1 MQAFSPILSF
11 TGLFRSLTAKTIV
24 AMALAAAVALC
35 GIAGDAPAAFADGSS
50 GSSVTFRYAGDAEND
65 EVVIY
70 LRAVRRFVNAQTEAD
85 FSVAPDVTT
94 AVARYGSVQRTENG
108 ALVTDIDVN
117 RQSVS
122 RGSSPESERM
132 DPFYP
137 VRTGRYRIEGRDA
150 GEGSLRYFEKGADG
164 TFVET
169 GLQEDEAS
177 KALAFL
183 DGAPFYERFGRFL
196 DGKTFN
202 IGEAVDPGQSF
213 DNVLGDNTT
222 WRTITLK
229 DVGTRWGREI
239 ARFSIDAGAQ
249 GSVPLSV
256 KWMADV
262 DVATGLTVR
271 VSREIASDEPSAMQ
285 QADGSTSLLH
295 VAWQFDTQ
303 YRHASVPIDRSTFEV
318 VNPAFMA
325 PGGDRVTD
333 IAFVPTS
340 GSLILLEQ
348 PAPGGAGKS
357 RQTLG
362 IWNVRS
368 QKVTKVIHS
377 DFGGRILGS
386 SSASAL
392 LQADDDLSIKGFII
406 QKDGFEGFGHFL
418 RFSSEQNFTA
428 MDVLGVYATV
438 GTNLGQVGFVNAGYD
453 EEMGL
458 SEISSEPII
467 SVSVSEAS
475 KRIASLDRAGILR
488 VNTLDFPDRCGT
500 KDFLSAYCK
509 DGRISLGDRLVEKP
523 LGASQCMEVKAHSLR
538 LSPDG
543 ASLAWAEPGEGS
555 DCRPGGRIVI
565 ETLDSG
571 LRRTVEG
578 TAFSFSKDSARLVT
592 NAGVYG
598 LEAGVPQIEAFDR
611 AIDSAR
617 KLVVA
622 DDSALAFVLAG
633 DDSVFMVDLKTR
645 SVLGDLVAEA
655 GYEDVSAILARAVAD
670 KRFWSVTA
678 NGMLIAE
685 EPETNRTEYQD
696 ILALAGVKAADAR
709 LTDADIRRLG
719 TGIVLA
725 YTVRG
730 PDGDRTHLARM
741 TGRGWRHLGDFGAP
755 ALPLSRAL
763 VMDDGQLLLLAGDAL
778 VVLDGEG
785 LAVRKLAADIVPAEI
800 TDVKTGR
807 GPWQGRPIFI
817 RNTDPNGSLQSVS
830 LMIGRI
836 DGDAV
841 AVEKRIPLHAP
852 DRWNFRSDTPLAI
865 SPDGRYAA
873 VANMRAPDNGR
884 WSENVSLVFV
894 VDLADGKRT
903 AEIFPG
909 WEGNVTAMEF
919 DATGRQ
925 LAIGTDSGSL
935 VLQDLRTGA
944 VRQTFQAHDAAVA
957 SLSWEGNGL
966 VTRGREG
973 VIRMWETSVA
983 DLDYATPDYGDRF
996 YDIAFGMPAN
1006 DQMVAAI
1013 FDPLYGARSKNFEGS
1028 VVLTSDG
1035 YYAGDKNRLRRLS
1048 FIDTWG
1054 GSVDLFE
1061 ADIIRNRPDIAL
1073 SRAGLITP
1081 DRQLL
1086 LARLHE
1092 KRLLETGSG
1101 SGVAPTM
1108 TLSAAAE
1115 LKVVQMTDAI
1125 TGSDRAEFT
1134 LSTAGQTGLRTVE
1147 LRNNGIVLDRL
1158 GISGG
1163 SDGRIL
1169 HVPLEPGLNRIRFT
1183 ETDPRGGERTLFRT
1197 TIRRAAPDGIAPPRL
1212 YVFAVGVSDYG
1223 DNALDLTYA
1232 AKDARDIGAYF
1243 GGMADAI
1250 VHVSTDGE
1258 ATADLVDEARRFFAQ
1273 ARPQD
1278 KTLFFFAGHGLLDDD
1293 YGYYLGS
1300 HETDMDDL
1308 AHSAIPFRRL
1318 ESIFDDTNSLHR
1330 VMLIDA
1336 CHSGVIDPSLK
1347 TDERVAFTTG
1357 AVVARD
1363 ARGAVPLAR
1372 KTNTVSL
1379 EDSYEVLRANFLD
1392 TKSRSG
1398 ANIISA
1404 SGGFQFAFETPDV
1417 ANGLFTHVLLDGL
1430 RSRKADSNGD
1440 DTIELSELFRYVS
1453 ANVLELSNGRQM
1465 PSVRSE
1471 PQYSQFTLQ

>member
-1 MQAFSPILSF
+1 MQALLPIF
-11 TGLFRSLTAKTIV
+11 PIAGLLRSLTAKAIIAT
-24 AMALAAAVALC
+24 AVALC
-35 GIAGDAPAAFADGSS
+35 GFACEALAASADGSN
-50 GSSVTFRYAGDAEND
+50 GPPVTFRYAGEPENN
-65 EVVIY
+65 EAVIY
-70 LRAVRRFVNAQTEAD
+70 LRAVRRFINAKTEAD
-85 FSVAPDVTT
+85 FSAAPDVTT
-94 AVARYGSVQRTENG
+94 AVARYGSIQRTESG

-122 RGSSPESERM
+122 RGSSPESETM

-137 VRTGRYRIEGRDA
+137 VRTGRYRIEGTDT
-150 GEGSLRYFEKGADG
+150 GERSLRYFEKSADG

-169 GLQEDEAS
+169 ELPENEAS
-177 KALAFL
+177 GALAFL
-183 DGAPFYERFGRFL
+183 DGAPFYERFGQYL
-196 DGKTFN
+196 DGKSFM
-202 IGEAVDPGQSF
+202 IGEAVDPGLSF
-213 DNVLGDNTT
+213 NDVLGDNTT
-222 WRTITLK
+222 WRTITLQ
-229 DVGTRWGREI
+229 DVGIRWGREI

-256 KWMADV
+256 RWIVNV
-262 DVATGLTVR
+262 DVETGLTVSF
-271 VSREIASDEPSAMQ
+271 SREITSDDPSPLQ
-285 QADGSTSLLH
+285 QADGSASLLH
-295 VAWQFDTQ
+295 VSWQFDTQ
-303 YRHASVPIDRSTFEV
+303 YRHSSVPIDRSTFEV

-325 PGGDRVTD
+325 PGGDSVTD
-333 IAFVPTS
+333 IAFVPSS

-348 PAPGGAGKS
+348 PAPGGSGKN

-377 DFGGRILGS
+377 DFGGRIFGS

-418 RFSSEQNFTA
+418 RFSIEQNFTA
-428 MDVLGVYATV
+428 MDVLGVYAAV

-458 SEISSEPII
+458 SEISSEPIVA
-467 SVSVSEAS
+467 VSVSEAA
-475 KRIASLDRAGILR
+475 KRVASLDGAGVLR
-488 VNTLDFPDRCGT
+488 IDALDFPARCGASE
-500 KDFLSAYCK
+500 FLSAYCK

-523 LGASQCMEVKAHSLR
+523 LGASQCLEVSAQSLS

-543 ASLAWAEPGEGS
+543 ALLAWIEPDTAS
-555 DCRPGGRIVI
+555 DCRRGGRIVI
-565 ETLDSG
+565 ETLDTG
-571 LRRTVEG
+571 IRRTVEG
-578 TAFSFSKDSARLVT
+578 TVFAFSKDSASLVT
-592 NAGVYG
+592 DVGVYD
-598 LEAGVPQIEAFDR
+598 LEAGTPQVEAFDR
-611 AIDSAR
+611 AIDGAK
-617 KLVVA
+617 KLAVA

-670 KRFWSVTA
+670 DRLWSVTA

-696 ILALAGVKAADAR
+696 LLALAGVNAADAR
-709 LTDADIRRLG
+709 LIDAEIRRQG

-725 YTVRG
+725 YTIRG
-730 PDGDRTHLARM
+730 PGGDRTHLAGM
-741 TGRGWRHLGDFGAP
+741 TERGWRHVGEFDTSR
-755 ALPLSRAL
+755 LPLARAL
-763 VMDDGQLLLLAGDAL
+763 AMDDERLFLLAGDTL
-778 VVLDGEG
+778 VSLDGDG
-785 LAVRKLAADIVPAEI
+785 LAVRDLAAEIAPAEI
-800 TDVKTGR
+800 TDVKAGR

-817 RNTDPNGSLQSVS
+817 RNTDPDGSLQTVS
-830 LMIGRI
+830 LAIGRI
-836 DGDAV
+836 DSDAV
-841 AVEKRIPLHAP
+841 TVEKRFPLHAL
-852 DRWNFRSDTPLAI
+852 DRWNFTSDTPLAI

-873 VANMRAPDNGR
+873 VANMRAPDNGK
-884 WSENVSLVFV
+884 WSENVSLVFI
-894 VDLADGKRT
+894 VDLADGKRI

-919 DATGRQ
+919 GATGRM
-925 LAIGTDSGSL
+925 LAVGTESGSV
-935 VLQDLRTGA
+935 VLEDLRTGS
-944 VRQTFQAHDAAVA
+944 VHQRFQAHDAAVA
-957 SLSWEGNGL
+957 SLSWEGNRL
-966 VTRGREG
+966 VSRGREG
-973 VIRMWETSVA
+973 VIRMWEIAGV
-983 DLDYATPDYGDRF
+983 DLDYATPNYGDRF

-1048 FIDTWG
+1048 FIDSWG

-1061 ADIIRNRPDIAL
+1061 ADIFRNRPDIAL

-1081 DRQLL
+1081 DRELL

-1101 SGVAPTM
+1101 GRPPTM

-1115 LKVVQMTDAI
+1115 LEFTQKTDAI
-1125 TGSDRAEFT
+1125 TGSERAEFT
-1134 LSTAGQTGLRTVE
+1134 LSSAGQTRLRTLE
-1147 LRNNGIVLDRL
+1147 LRNNGIVVDRL
-1158 GISGG
+1158 GVSAG
-1163 SDGRIL
+1163 SNGETVQ
-1169 HVPLEPGLNRIRFT
+1169 VPLEPGLNRIRFT
-1183 ETDPRGGERTLFRT
+1183 ETDPRGSERTLFRT
-1197 TIRRAAPDGIAPPRL
+1197 TIRRAASEGIVPPKL
-1212 YVFAVGVSDYG
+1212 YVFAVGVSDYS

-1243 GGMADAI
+1243 GDTANAF
-1250 VHVSTDGE
+1250 VHVTTDRE

-1300 HETDMDDL
+1300 HETDVEDL
-1308 AHSAIPFRRL
+1308 ANSAISFRKL
-1318 ESIFDDTNSLHR
+1318 ETIFDDTNSLHR

-1347 TDERVAFTTG
+1347 TDERVAFASG

-1372 KTNTVSL
+1372 RKNTVSL
-1379 EDSYEVLRANFLD
+1379 DDSYEVLRANFLD

-1404 SGGFQFAFETPDV
+1404 SGGFQFAFETPEV

-1440 DTIELSELFRYVS
+1440 DAIELSELFRYVS

>member
-1 MQAFSPILSF
+1 MQVFSPILS
-11 TGLFRSLTAKTIV
+11 LADVFRSLTAKSIAV
-24 AMALAAAVALC
+24 AVVALC
-35 GIAGDAPAAFADGSS
+35 VFAADVPAASADGSS
-50 GSSVTFRYAGDAEND
+50 GSSVSFRYVGDAEND

-70 LRAVRRFVNAQTEAD
+70 LRAVRRFINAKTEAD
-85 FSVAPDVTT
+85 FSAAPDVTT
-94 AVARYGSVQRTENG
+94 AVARYGSVQRSEAG

-122 RGSSPESERM
+122 RGSSPESETM

-137 VRTGRYRIEGRDA
+137 VRTGRYRIEDGDT
-150 GEGSLRYFEKGADG
+150 GERSLRYFEKDAEG

-169 GLQEDEAS
+169 GLPEDEAA
-177 KALAFL
+177 KALVFL
-183 DGAPFYERFGRFL
+183 DGAPFYARFGRYL
-196 DGKTFN
+196 DGKTF
-202 IGEAVDPGQSF
+202 IVGEAVDPGPSF
-213 DNVLGDNTT
+213 NDVLGDNTT

-239 ARFSIDAGAQ
+239 ARFSIEAGAQ

-256 KWMADV
+256 RWTADV
-262 DVATGLTVR
+262 DVETGLTVR
-271 VSREIASDEPSAMQ
+271 VSREISSDKPSPMQ
-285 QADGSTSLLH
+285 RADGSTSLLH

-303 YRHASVPIDRSTFEV
+303 YRHASVPVDRSTFEV
-318 VNPAFMA
+318 VNPSFMA

-333 IAFVPTS
+333 IAFVPSS

-377 DFGGRILGS
+377 DFGGRIFGS
-386 SSASAL
+386 SSSSAL

-428 MDVLGVYATV
+428 MDVLGVYAAV
-438 GTNLGQVGFVNAGYD
+438 GTNLGQIGFVNAGYD

-458 SEISSEPII
+458 SGISPEPII
-467 SVSVSEAS
+467 AVSVSEAS
-475 KRIASLDRAGILR
+475 KRIASLDRAGVLR
-488 VNTLDFPDRCGT
+488 VDALDFPDRCGT
-500 KDFLSAYCK
+500 TSFLSAYCE
-509 DGRISLGDRLVEKP
+509 DGRISLGDRLVEKK
-523 LGASQCMEVKAHSLR
+523 LGSTQCLEVSSQSLR

-543 ASLAWAEPGEGS
+543 AMLAWAEPDATP
-555 DCRPGGRIVI
+555 DCRPSGRITI
-565 ETLDSG
+565 ETLESG

-578 TAFSFSKDSARLVT
+578 TAFAFSKDSASLVT
-592 NAGVYG
+592 DAGVYG
-598 LEAGVPQIEAFDR
+598 LGAGYPQVEAFDR
-611 AIDSAR
+611 AIDGAK
-617 KLVVA
+617 KLIVA
-622 DDSALAFVLAG
+622 DDAALAFVLAG
-633 DDSVFMVDLKTR
+633 GDSVFMVDLKTR
-645 SVLGDLVAEA
+645 SVLGDLVAET

-670 KRFWSVTA
+670 KRLWSVTA
-678 NGMLIAE
+678 NGILIAE
-685 EPETNRTEYQD
+685 QPETNRTEYQD
-696 ILALAGVKAADAR
+696 LLALAGVNAADAR
-709 LTDADIRRLG
+709 LIDADIRRQGRDIL
-719 TGIVLA
+719 LA
-725 YTVRG
+725 YTVSG
-730 PDGDRTHLARM
+730 SDGDRTHLARM
-741 TGRGWRHLGDFGAP
+741 TGRGWRHLGDFEAP
-755 ALPLSRAL
+755 SLPLSRAL
-763 VMDDGQLLLLAGDAL
+763 AVDDGQVFLLASDGL

-785 LAVRKLAADIVPAEI
+785 VALRKLSADIVPAEI
-800 TDVKTGR
+800 TDVKAGR
-807 GPWQGRPIFI
+807 GPWQGHPIFI
-817 RNTDPNGSLQSVS
+817 RNTDPEGSLQTVS
-830 LMIGRI
+830 LAIGRI
-836 DGDAV
+836 DGDV
-841 AVEKRIPLHAP
+841 VTVEKSFPLHAP
-852 DRWNFRSDTPLAI
+852 NRWNFASDTPLAL
-865 SPDGRYAA
+865 SPDGRHAA
-873 VANMRAPDNGR
+873 VANMRAPDNGL
-884 WSENVSLVFV
+884 WSENVSLVFI

-909 WEGNVTAMEF
+909 WQGNVTAMEF
-919 DATGRQ
+919 DASGRM
-925 LAIGTDSGSL
+925 LGIGTDSGSV
-935 VLQDLRTGA
+935 VLEDLQSGA
-944 VRQTFQAHDAAVA
+944 VRQTLQAHDAAVA
-957 SLSWEGNGL
+957 SLSWDGSGL

-973 VIRMWETSVA
+973 VIRIWETA
-983 DLDYATPDYGDRF
+983 GIDLDYATPVYGDRL

-1035 YYAGDKNRLRRLS
+1035 YYAGDKNRHRRLS

-1061 ADIIRNRPDIAL
+1061 ADIFRNRPDIAL

-1081 DRQLL
+1081 DRELL

-1101 SGVAPTM
+1101 SGRPPTM

-1115 LKVVQMTDAI
+1115 LTVVQQTDPI
-1125 TGSDRAEFT
+1125 TGSDSAEFT
-1134 LSTAGQTGLRTVE
+1134 LMSDSQTGLRTVE
-1147 LRNNGIVLDRL
+1147 LRNNGIVLERL
-1158 GISGG
+1158 GISAA
-1163 SDGRIL
+1163 SDGQAL

-1183 ETDPRGGERTLFRT
+1183 ETDPRGVERTLFRT
-1197 TIRRAAPDGIAPPRL
+1197 TIRRAPPEGIAPPKL
-1212 YVFAVGVSDYG
+1212 YVFAVGVSDYS
-1223 DNALDLTYA
+1223 DDALDLTYA

-1243 GGMADAI
+1243 GGTADAV

-1258 ATADLVDEARRFFAQ
+1258 ATADLVDEAQRFFAQ

-1278 KTLFFFAGHGLLDDD
+1278 KTLFFFAGHGLLDDE

-1300 HETDMDDL
+1300 HETDLDDL
-1308 AHSAIPFRRL
+1308 ANTAIPFRKL

-1347 TDERVAFTTG
+1347 TDKRVAFATG

-1372 KTNTVSL
+1372 RKNSVSL

-1440 DTIELSELFRYVS
+1440 DAVELSELFRYVS
-1453 ANVLELSNGRQM
+1453 ANVLELSGGRQM

>member
-1 MQAFSPILSF
+1 M
-11 TGLFRSLTAKTIV
+11 
-24 AMALAAAVALC
+24 
-35 GIAGDAPAAFADGSS
+35 
-50 GSSVTFRYAGDAEND
+50 TFRYAGDAEND

-85 FSVAPDVTT
+85 FSAAPDVTT
-94 AVARYGSVQRTENG
+94 AVARYGSVQRSENG

-137 VRTGRYRIEGRDA
+137 LRTGRYRIEDGDT
-150 GEGSLRYFEKGADG
+150 GERSLRYFEKDAEG

-169 GLQEDEAS
+169 DLPQDEAA

-183 DGAPFYERFGRFL
+183 DGAPFYERFGRYL
-196 DGKTFN
+196 DGKTFMV
-202 IGEAVDPGQSF
+202 GDAVDPGQSF
-213 DNVLGDNTT
+213 NEVLGDNTI
-222 WRTITLK
+222 WRRIILK

-239 ARFSIDAGAQ
+239 ARFAIEAGAQ
-249 GSVPLSV
+249 GGVPLSV

-271 VSREIASDEPSAMQ
+271 VSREIASDEPSPIQ
-285 QADGSTSLLH
+285 QADGSSSLLH

-348 PAPGGAGKS
+348 PAAGGDGKE

-377 DFGGRILGS
+377 DFGGRIFGS

-418 RFSSEQNFTA
+418 RFSAEQNFTA
-428 MDVLGVYATV
+428 MDVLGVYAAV
-438 GTNLGQVGFVNAGYD
+438 GTNLGEVGFVNAGYD

-458 SEISSEPII
+458 SDISSEPII
-467 SVSVSEAS
+467 AVSVSETS
-475 KRIASLDRAGILR
+475 KRIASLDRAGVLR
-488 VNTLDFPDRCGT
+488 VDTLDFPDRCGT
-500 KDFLSAYCK
+500 TEFLSAYCK
-509 DGRISLGDRLVEKP
+509 NGRISLGDRLVEKP
-523 LGASQCMEVKAHSLR
+523 LGSSHCLEVSARSLR

-543 ASLAWAEPGEGS
+543 AMLAWAEPEATP
-555 DCRPGGRIVI
+555 DCRPGGRFII
-565 ETLDSG
+565 ETLESG

-578 TAFSFSKDSARLVT
+578 RAFAFSKDSARLIT
-592 NAGVYG
+592 DAGVYG
-598 LEAGVPQIEAFDR
+598 LKVGVPPGEQFDR
-611 AIDSAR
+611 AIDGAK

-622 DDSALAFVLAG
+622 DESSLAFVLAG

-655 GYEDVSAILARAVAD
+655 GYEDVSTILARAVAD
-670 KRFWSVTA
+670 KRLWSVTG

-696 ILALAGVKAADAR
+696 LLALAGVEAADAR
-709 LTDADIRRLG
+709 LTDAEIRRRGKGL
-719 TGIVLA
+719 VLA
-725 YTVRG
+725 YTIKG
-730 PDGDRTHLARM
+730 PDGDRTHLAEM
-741 TGRGWRHLGDFGAP
+741 TGRGWRHLGEFEAP
-755 ALPLSRAL
+755 VLPLSRAL
-763 VMDDGQLLLLAGDAL
+763 ATDDGKVFLLAGDGL
-778 VVLDGEG
+778 VVLEDEG

-800 TDVKTGR
+800 TDVKLGR

-836 DGDAV
+836 DGETV
-841 AVEKRIPLHAP
+841 SVEKHIPLHAP
-852 DRWNFRSDTPLAI
+852 DRWNFTSDTPLAI
-865 SPDGRYAA
+865 SKDGRYAA

-884 WSENVSLVFV
+884 WSENVSLVFI
-894 VDLADGKRT
+894 VDLAEGKRT

-909 WEGNVTAMEF
+909 WQGNVTAMEF
-919 DATGRQ
+919 DATGQ
-925 LAIGTDSGSL
+925 MLGIGTDSGSL
-935 VLQDLRTGA
+935 ILQNLQTGA
-944 VRQTFQAHDAAVA
+944 IRQSFQAHDAAVA
-957 SLSWEGNGL
+957 SLSSEGNGL

-973 VIRMWETSVA
+973 VVRMWETA
-983 DLDYATPDYGDRF
+983 GIDLDYATPDYGDRL

-1061 ADIIRNRPDIAL
+1061 ADIFRNRPDIAL

-1101 SGVAPTM
+1101 SGTPPTM
-1108 TLSAAAE
+1108 TLSAAADLE
-1115 LKVVQMTDAI
+1115 FTQKTDAI
-1125 TGSDRAEFT
+1125 TGSDGAEFT
-1134 LSTAGQTGLRTVE
+1134 LSFAGQTGLRTVE

-1163 SDGRIL
+1163 SDGRTL

-1183 ETDPRGGERTLFRT
+1183 ESDPRGGERTLFRT
-1197 TIRRAAPDGIAPPRL
+1197 TIRRAAPEGIAPPKL
-1212 YVFAVGVSDYG
+1212 YVFAVGVSDYS

-1232 AKDARDIGAYF
+1232 AKDALDIGAYF
-1243 GGMADAI
+1243 GGTADAI
-1250 VHVSTDGE
+1250 VHVSTDGD

-1440 DTIELSELFRYVS
+1440 DAIELSELFRYVS